1 MLSMIEL
8 PDPRRA
14 TTGAEDGDSSD
25 GAWPGLGLGPRSVG
39 SRRGAAIAD
48 AASQCAGWDADSPR
62 QGVPPRAQKKQMQG
76 VSLGATLTT

>member
-48 AASQCAGWDADSPR
+48 AASQCAGGGGESP
-62 QGVPPRAQKKQMQG
+62 QTGVPPPAKKK
-76 VSLGATLTT
+76 TR